1 MADDGLYTKMVA
13 RRMLQMTRHINTD
26 WKQHVAN
33 TGVTCWTCHRGNAV
47 PTNIWF
53 KDNGAPHAG
62 GFASTNFGMGH
73 PNKANGLTDLH
84 QDPFSP
90 LLEGA
95 ETIRVAATQ
104 ALPTTGAGQPIFT
117 TERTYSLMI
126 HMSEALGVN
135 CTFCHN
141 SRAFSQWSQS
151 TPQRG
156 TAWYG
161 IRMARD
167 LNNTYLAPLQ
177 ATYPA
182 NRLGP
187 TGDAPKLNCATC
199 HQGVN
204 KPLYGVSM
212 AKDYPELGGVTAQ

>member
-141 SRAFSQWSQS
+141 SRWLRSSGPLM
-151 TPQRG
+151 TTGQRCDRHWQCG
-156 TAWYG
+156 SHLTESFRSLWCGDVCDAVTAS
-161 IRMARD
+161 RMV
-167 LNNTYLAPLQ
+167 L
-177 ATYPA
+177 
-182 NRLGP
+182 
-187 TGDAPKLNCATC
+187 
-199 HQGVN
+199 
-204 KPLYGVSM
+204 
-212 AKDYPELGGVTAQ
+212 AKDDAHVGGLPLS